1 MSHPLSPDFS
11 KLNDQELNEK
21 LSQLQNQ
28 LIFASRSGNGDL
40 MHQMHLVLND
50 INLEL
55 EVRNQ
60 KIMDD
65 LEKRNPG
72 FGNKINITK

>member
-40 MHQMHLVLND
+40 MHQMQLVLND

-60 KIMDD
+60 KIMND